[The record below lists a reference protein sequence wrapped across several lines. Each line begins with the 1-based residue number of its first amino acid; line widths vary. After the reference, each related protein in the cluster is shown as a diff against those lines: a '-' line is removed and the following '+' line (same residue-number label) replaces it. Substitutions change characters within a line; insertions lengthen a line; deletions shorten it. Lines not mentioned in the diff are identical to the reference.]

1 VNFTEWTQ
9 DGMMRHP
16 SFQGLREDKPAPE
29 VVREKEQAPPVKKA
43 TSKKQTTK
51 AADEVTLTH
60 PDKQLYP
67 GSSITKRDLADYY
80 EKVAPL
86 MLAQIAGRPISLVRC
101 PAGEGKPCFFQRHGA
116 ESLSPFVRPV
126 KLPGDKEPYLM
137 IEDARGLIALVQ
149 MGVLEIHVWG
159 SSADDPRHPDRLV
172 FDLDPAPD
180 VLFADVKKAAEEVRD
195 GLKQLK
201 LTSFLKTT
209 GGKGLHVVVPFKK
222 GPRWDEAKGFARS
235 YAEAMAKAA
244 PDRFTTNIR
253 KAARTG
259 KIFIDYLR
267 NGEGA
272 SSVAA
277 YSTRARKGAPIALP
291 IDWKQLKNLTGG
303 DEFHMKDAVKR
314 LKTDPWRAMT
324 TVTIANQK
332 LPKL

>member
-1 VNFTEWTQ
+1 
-9 DGMMRHP
+9 
-16 SFQGLREDKPAPE
+16 
-29 VVREKEQAPPVKKA
+29 VVREKEKAPPVKKA
-43 TSKKQTTK
+43 TTAHSKAAKT
-51 AADEVTLTH
+51 ADEVTLTH

-80 EKVAPL
+80 ERVAPL
-86 MLAQIAGRPISLVRC
+86 ILAQIKGRPISLLRC

-116 ESLSPFVRPV
+116 ETLSPFVKPA

-137 IEDARGLIALVQ
+137 IEDTRGLVALVQ

-159 SSADDPRHPDRLV
+159 SSADDPQHPDRLV

-180 VLFADVKKAAEEVRD
+180 VPFADVKKAAEDVRD

-209 GGKGLHVVVPFKK
+209 GGNGLHVVVPFKK
-222 GPRWDEAKGFARS
+222 GPSWDEAKNFARTFS
-235 YAEAMAKAA
+235 EAMAKAA

-272 SSVAA
+272 SAVAP

-291 IDWKQLKNLTGG
+291 IDWKELKTLNGG
-303 DEFHMKDAVKR
+303 DEFHMKDAMKR
-314 LKTDPWRAMT
+314 LKKEPCRRHDERGDCGTEAAKAVEP
-324 TVTIANQK
+324 
-332 LPKL
+332 

>member
-1 VNFTEWTQ
+1 
-9 DGMMRHP
+9 M
-16 SFQGLREDKPAPE
+16 
-29 VVREKEQAPPVKKA
+29 KESRSTDRASE
-43 TSKKQTTK
+43 TRG
-51 AADEVTLTH
+51 EVTLSH
-60 PDKQLYP
+60 PDKKLYP
-67 GSSITKRDLADYY
+67 GSSITKRDLAEYY

-86 MLAQIAGRPISLVRC
+86 MLEQIKGRPISLVRC

-116 ESLSPFVRPV
+116 ERLSPFVKPV
-126 KLPGDKEPYLM
+126 RLAGEKEPYLM
-137 IEDARGLIALVQ
+137 VEDMRGLVALVQ

-159 SSADDPRHPDRLV
+159 SRADDPHQPDRLV

-180 VLFADVKKAAEEVRD
+180 VSFAAVKQAAEDVRER
-195 GLKQLK
+195 LKQVK

-222 GPRWDEAKGFARS
+222 GPNWDEAKNFARAFS
-235 YAEAMAKAA
+235 EAVAKDA

-272 SSVAA
+272 SAVAP

-291 IDWKQLKNLTGG
+291 IDWEELKALKGG
-303 DEFHMKDAVKR
+303 DVFRMKDAMLRVEK
-314 LKTDPWRAMT
+314 DPWRAMT
-324 TVTIANQK
+324 KSSVAEQK
-332 LPKL
+332 LPLT